1 MYKEGNM
8 NNNYEIIKNIE
19 KIKNG
24 FSTRFLDN
32 KMQLELKKRLK
43 KNEYNIYYP
52 YLDSEKVIFYQNNKP
67 NIILF
72 EIITKDKLE
81 HREILGS
88 IFSLGLN
95 STMFGD
101 IVITNNH
108 YYIYVLNEIKDYFI
122 NNLIMINKSK
132 VKLESRDLS
141 ILEKYERKYEKKEII
156 ASSERIDTII
166 SHLIKLNR
174 NKIKDLMKNKDILLN
189 YEVVNNISKKLVNGD
204 VFSIRRYGKYKY
216 MGIIKYTKNNN
227 LIIQIDK
234 YI

>member
-1 MYKEGNM
+1 M

>member
-1 MYKEGNM
+1 M

-141 ILEKYERKYEKKEII
+141 ILEKYERKYEK
-156 ASSERIDTII
+156 
-166 SHLIKLNR
+166 L
-174 NKIKDLMKNKDILLN
+174 
-189 YEVVNNISKKLVNGD
+189 
-204 VFSIRRYGKYKY
+204 KYK
-216 MGIIKYTKNNN
+216 
-227 LIIQIDK
+227 
-234 YI
+234 

>member
-141 ILEKYERKYEKKEII
+141 NC
-156 ASSERIDTII
+156 
-166 SHLIKLNR
+166 IK
-174 NKIKDLMKNKDILLN
+174 
-189 YEVVNNISKKLVNGD
+189 
-204 VFSIRRYGKYKY
+204 
-216 MGIIKYTKNNN
+216 
-227 LIIQIDK
+227 
-234 YI
+234 